1 MNNVFSQGGHTM
13 NISIISVTGQGKE
26 ISDKLY
32 EELSQN
38 PTIMSVNQYHKEV
51 FKSIDECFDKCDCII
66 GIMASGIMI
75 RAMASH
81 VESKLSD
88 PAVLLVDDN
97 ANFVISLLSGHM
109 GGANDLTMYISSILN
124 ATPVITTSTDVNNK
138 IGIDSIAKRYY
149 FNLEN
154 PKNIKFIN
162 KALVNSRMVNLT
174 LPESFDYIITD
185 ELKESYDIKLNNE
198 IDSITAEI
206 DGHEVILTP
215 KKIVMGIG
223 ARRDI
228 STQKVYDAIIQAC
241 DILNIPSK
249 RIDFFAT
256 ADVKSNEKGILNN
269 MTRFDKK
276 LVIVNMDEIKN
287 FDNNECSHSDFVM
300 KQFGVKGVCEP
311 ACLIANDDNSHLI
324 FRKTAYN
331 GVTIAVSS
339 N

>member
-1 MNNVFSQGGHTM
+1 M
-13 NISIISVTGQGKE
+13 NIAIISVTNQGKS

-32 EELSQN
+32 DVLSKN
-38 PTIMSVNQYHKEV
+38 PTILSVTQYHKNV
-51 FKSIDECFDKCDCII
+51 FKTIDETFDTYDCII

-75 RAMASH
+75 RAIASH

-109 GGANDLTMYISSILN
+109 GGANDLTQYISSILDS
-124 ATPVITTSTDVNNK
+124 TPVITTSTDVNNRV
-138 IGIDSIAKRYY
+138 GIDSIAKRYY

-162 KALVNSRMVNLT
+162 KALVNNRLVNLT
-174 LPESFDYIITD
+174 LPHSLDYIID
-185 ELKESYDIKLNNE
+185 DNLRKSYKIIPDNDIDYV
-198 IDSITAEI
+198 IAEI
-206 DGHEVILTP
+206 DGHEVILRP
-215 KKIVMGIG
+215 KKLVMGIG

-228 STQKVYDAIIQAC
+228 STQKVYHAIIQAC
-241 DILNIPSK
+241 EILKIPPN

-256 ADVKSNEKGILNN
+256 ADVKSNEKGILDNVD
-269 MTRFDKK
+269 RFNKELIIID
-276 LVIVNMDEIKN
+276 MDRIKN

-311 ACLIANDDNSHLI
+311 ASLLANDNNSHLI

>member
-1 MNNVFSQGGHTM
+1 M
-13 NISIISVTGQGKE
+13 NIAIISVTNQGKS

-32 EELSQN
+32 DVLSKN
-38 PTIMSVNQYHKEV
+38 PTILSVTQYHKNV
-51 FKSIDECFDKCDCII
+51 FKTIDETFDTCDCII

-75 RAMASH
+75 RAIASH

-109 GGANDLTMYISSILN
+109 GGANDLTQYISSILDS
-124 ATPVITTSTDVNNK
+124 TPVITTSTDVNNRV
-138 IGIDSIAKRYY
+138 GIDSIAKRYY

-162 KALVNSRMVNLT
+162 KALVNNRLVNLT
-174 LPESFDYIITD
+174 LPHSLDYIID
-185 ELKESYDIKLNNE
+185 DNLRKSYKIIPDNDIDYV
-198 IDSITAEI
+198 IAEI
-206 DGHEVILTP
+206 DGHEVILRP
-215 KKIVMGIG
+215 KKLVMGIG

-228 STQKVYDAIIQAC
+228 STQKVYHAIIQAC
-241 DILNIPSK
+241 EILKIPPI

-256 ADVKSNEKGILNN
+256 ADVKSNEKGILDNVD
-269 MTRFDKK
+269 RFNKELIIID
-276 LVIVNMDEIKN
+276 MDRIKN

-311 ACLIANDDNSHLI
+311 ASLLANDNNSHLI

>member
-1 MNNVFSQGGHTM
+1 M
-13 NISIISVTGQGKE
+13 NIAIISVTNQGKE
-26 ISDKLY
+26 VSDKLY
-32 EELSQN
+32 EELSKN
-38 PTIMSVNQYHKEV
+38 PTILSVTQYHKNV
-51 FKSIDECFDKCDCII
+51 FKSVDETFDTCDCII

-75 RAMASH
+75 RAIASH

-97 ANFVISLLSGHM
+97 AKFVISLLSGHM
-109 GGANDLTMYISSILN
+109 GGANNLTQYISSILDS
-124 ATPVITTSTDVNNK
+124 TPVITTSTDVNNK

-154 PKNIKFIN
+154 PRNIKFIN
-162 KALVNSRMVNLT
+162 KALVNNRLVNLT
-174 LPESFDYIITD
+174 LPQSLDYITD
-185 ELKESYDIKLNNE
+185 DNLRKSYNIIFDNGINHVL
-198 IDSITAEI
+198 AEI
-206 DGHEVILTP
+206 DGHEVILRP

-241 DILNIPSK
+241 EILKIPPN

-256 ADVKSNEKGILNN
+256 ADVKSNEKGILDNV
-269 MTRFDKK
+269 DKFNK
-276 LVIVNMDEIKN
+276 ELIIIDMDMIKN

-311 ACLIANDDNSHLI
+311 ACLLANDDNSHLI

-331 GVTIAVSS
+331 GVTIAISS

>member
-1 MNNVFSQGGHTM
+1 M
-13 NISIISVTGQGKE
+13 NIAIISVTNQGKE
-26 ISDKLY
+26 VSDKLY
-32 EELSQN
+32 EELSKN
-38 PTIMSVNQYHKEV
+38 PTILSVTQYHKNV
-51 FKSIDECFDKCDCII
+51 FKSVDETFDTCDCII

-75 RAMASH
+75 RAIASH

-97 ANFVISLLSGHM
+97 AKFVISLLSGHM
-109 GGANDLTMYISSILN
+109 GGANDLTQYISSILDS
-124 ATPVITTSTDVNNK
+124 TPVITTSTDVNNK

-162 KALVNSRMVNLT
+162 KALVNNRLVNLT
-174 LPESFDYIITD
+174 LPQSLDYITD
-185 ELKESYDIKLNNE
+185 DNLRKSYNIIFDNGINHVL
-198 IDSITAEI
+198 AEI
-206 DGHEVILTP
+206 DGHEVILRP

-241 DILNIPSK
+241 EILKIPPN

-256 ADVKSNEKGILNN
+256 ADVKSNEKGILDNV
-269 MTRFDKK
+269 DKFNK
-276 LVIVNMDEIKN
+276 ELIIIDMDMIKN

-311 ACLIANDDNSHLI
+311 ACLLANDDNSHLI

-331 GVTIAVSS
+331 GVTIAISS

>member
-1 MNNVFSQGGHTM
+1 M
-13 NISIISVTGQGKE
+13 NIAIISVTNQGKE
-26 ISDKLY
+26 VSDKLY
-32 EELSQN
+32 EELSKN
-38 PTIMSVNQYHKEV
+38 PTILSVTQYHKNV
-51 FKSIDECFDKCDCII
+51 FKSVDETFDTCDCII

-75 RAMASH
+75 RAIASH

-97 ANFVISLLSGHM
+97 AKFVISLLSGHM
-109 GGANDLTMYISSILN
+109 GGANDLTQYISSILDS
-124 ATPVITTSTDVNNK
+124 TPVITTSTDVNNK

-154 PKNIKFIN
+154 PRNIKFIN
-162 KALVNSRMVNLT
+162 KALVNNRLVNLT
-174 LPESFDYIITD
+174 LPQSLDYITD
-185 ELKESYDIKLNNE
+185 DNLRKSYNIIFDNGINHVL
-198 IDSITAEI
+198 AEI
-206 DGHEVILTP
+206 DGHEVILRP

-241 DILNIPSK
+241 EILKIPPN

-256 ADVKSNEKGILNN
+256 ADVKSNEKGILDNV
-269 MTRFDKK
+269 DKFNK
-276 LVIVNMDEIKN
+276 ELIIIDMDMIKN

-311 ACLIANDDNSHLI
+311 ACLLANDNNSHLI

-331 GVTIAVSS
+331 GVTIAISS

>member
-1 MNNVFSQGGHTM
+1 M
-13 NISIISVTGQGKE
+13 NISIISVTNQGKE

-32 EELSQN
+32 DLLSEN
-38 PTIMSVNQYHKEV
+38 PTVISINQYHKDV
-51 FKSIDECFDKCDCII
+51 FKTIDETFDKSDCII

-75 RAMASH
+75 RAIAPH
-81 VESKLSD
+81 VNSKLSD

-109 GGANDLTMYISSILN
+109 GGANDLTEYVSSLLE

-162 KALVNSRMVNLT
+162 KALVNNRLVNLI
-174 LPESFDYIITD
+174 LPQSFDYIISD
-185 ELKESYDIKLNNE
+185 EVEKSYNVTIDDSITSIVAE
-198 IDSITAEI
+198 IDS
-206 DGHEVILTP
+206 HEVVLTP
-215 KKIVMGIG
+215 KKLVMGIG

-228 STQKVYDAIIQAC
+228 SSQKVYDAITQAC
-241 DILNIPSK
+241 EILKIPPI

-256 ADVKSNEKGILNN
+256 ADVKSNEKGILSNVSHFN
-269 MTRFDKK
+269 KQ
-276 LVIVNMDEIKN
+276 LIIVDMDEIKN
-287 FDNNECSHSDFVM
+287 FSNNECSHSDFVM

-311 ACLIANDDNSHLI
+311 ASLIANDDNSHLI
-324 FRKTAYN
+324 FKKTAYN
-331 GVTIAVSS
+331 GVTIAVSC